1 MVIGNAERSVYTSAL
16 LASWQLLP
24 LETLA
29 SMKPGACLA
38 TRARECMGEPTP
50 SVPTSREHRRCLQL
64 TKRAAI
70 CLSHPAH
77 SKDGY
82 SGRTDK
88 AQLSKPL
95 LRFFIAEFDA
105 CLAIPAS
112 RKQGLQQYVEL
123 DCRDT
128 SWLQNPRQTSGCVP
142 VLCASTVC
150 PARNGRIAVQVGL
163 PTLLVGILLT
173 WLNPSHGGENLL

>member
-1 MVIGNAERSVYTSAL
+1 MVIGNAERSAHTSAL

-29 SMKPGACLA
+29 GMKPGACLA

-50 SVPTSREHRRCLQL
+50 SVPTSREHRRCPQL

-88 AQLSKPL
+88 AQLSKTL
-95 LRFFIAEFDA
+95 HRFFITEFDTGI
-105 CLAIPAS
+105 AIPAA
-112 RKQGLQQYVEL
+112 RKQSLQQYIEL

-128 SWLQNPRQTSGCVP
+128 S
-142 VLCASTVC
+142 
-150 PARNGRIAVQVGL
+150 
-163 PTLLVGILLT
+163 
-173 WLNPSHGGENLL
+173 